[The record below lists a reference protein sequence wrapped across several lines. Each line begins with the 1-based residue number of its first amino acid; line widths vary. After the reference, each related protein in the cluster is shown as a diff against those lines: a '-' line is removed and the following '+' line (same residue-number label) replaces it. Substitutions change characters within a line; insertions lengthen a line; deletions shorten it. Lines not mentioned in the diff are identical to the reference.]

1 MSVQTSST
9 RLLFCSFDTI
19 TIFVVYNMQK
29 RCGSA
34 RGAMQRGSE
43 DLRRTSGGGL
53 AWMARVRRRQSGKAG
68 APCHGSWALV
78 EPRDHAVYIDGGSGR
93 DVLQVGLRHAPIPGP
108 AQPKGAPP
116 LGERPFNTRPA
127 GLQALPRLTRIPR
140 PRGLYG
146 LGLLP
151 WRELQTPGLVLRTGT
166 GRSRR
171 TGAAVLAAKLHDDR
185 GLPRAIH
192 LLRPTDGLLPL
203 GTVRLLPVPGDGKL
217 VNRVGPVHL
226 ALPALAWARG
236 ASQHNAVGLTAFDEQ
251 LGADRGRI
259 DKMLMRGQVFLDARL
274 LDSVRTHGFM
284 DGRAGR
290 MHMGEQVWRRR
301 LARFVDVAKLA
312 KTSFTPVRK

>member
-9 RLLFCSFDTI
+9 RLLFCSFETI
-19 TIFVVYNMQK
+19 IIFVVYNMQK

-43 DLRRTSGGGL
+43 DLRRTAGGGL
-53 AWMARVRRRQSGKAG
+53 AWMARVGRRQSGKAG
-68 APCHGSWALV
+68 APCHGSWALG

-108 AQPKGAPP
+108 AQPKGVHP
-116 LGERPFNTRPA
+116 LGERPFHTRPA
-127 GLQALPRLTRIPR
+127 GIQALPLLTRIPR

-185 GLPRAIH
+185 GLPRSIH

-203 GTVRLLPVPGDGKL
+203 GTVRLLPVPVAGTL
-217 VNRVGPVHL
+217 VNRVGPVPL
-226 ALPALAWARG
+226 GLPALAWARG
-236 ASQHNAVGLTAFDEQ
+236 ASQHNC
-251 LGADRGRI
+251 RGP
-259 DKMLMRGQVFLDARL
+259 
-274 LDSVRTHGFM
+274 HGF
-284 DGRAGR
+284 
-290 MHMGEQVWRRR
+290 
-301 LARFVDVAKLA
+301 
-312 KTSFTPVRK
+312 